1 MKLLRFEY
9 AVRNL
14 GRSPS
19 RAIASV
25 LGSGLV
31 ALLMVAA
38 SAFVGGMN
46 RGLSVDHENRNVML
60 LGAGSEESI
69 ERSEI
74 TAGAAGIAE
83 ASIPGV
89 QQLFGVSYVSPE
101 CHMAV
106 VVRPSKD
113 SHEEWQASFRGV
125 KDAAFLVHPK
135 VQLVDGRAPRPGQN
149 EIMAGSLAAARLG
162 VSDSRLAVGQTLWFD
177 ERLWT
182 ITGRFVAPGTVMDA
196 EFWMPLEDL
205 MVATK
210 RTTISTVTMTLAPDG
225 DFADVDAFAK
235 QRLDLELVAL
245 PEGAYYAKLMNFY
258 GPIRMMIWITAGLVA
273 LGGFFGGL
281 NTMFAAFASRVRELA
296 TLQTLGFSRLAIVF
310 SMIQES
316 LLASMSG
323 ALIAIVAAFFLL
335 DGAAVKISM
344 GAFGLS
350 IDATAVVVGLLA
362 GLGLGILGT
371 LPPAWRCLTP
381 EIPAALRSA

>member
-14 GRSPS
+14 GRSPA
-19 RAIASV
+19 RAAAGI

-38 SAFVGGMN
+38 AAFVGGMN
-46 RGLSVDHENRNVML
+46 RGLAIDHENHNIML
-60 LGAGSEESI
+60 MGAGSEESI

-74 TAGAAGIAE
+74 PAGVPGIVE
-83 ASIPGV
+83 ASVPDIRR
-89 QQLFGVSYVSPE
+89 QAGVSYVSPE

-106 VVRPSKD
+106 LVRPAKD
-113 SHEEWQASFRGV
+113 SAQEWQASFRGV
-125 KDAAFLVHPK
+125 KDGAFLVHPK
-135 VQLVDGRAPRPGQN
+135 VQIVAGRAPRPGEN
-149 EIMAGSLAAARLG
+149 EIMAGALAAARLG
-162 VSDSRLAVGQTLWFD
+162 AADSRLAVGQTLWFD
-177 ERLWT
+177 NRTWT
-182 ITGRFVAPGTVMDA
+182 ITGRFVAPGTVMEA

-210 RTTISTVTMTLAPDG
+210 RTTLSTVVLTLGPG
-225 DFADVDAFAK
+225 GEFADVDAFAK
-235 QRLDLELVAL
+235 QRLDLELVAV
-245 PEGAYYAKLMNFY
+245 PESEYYAKLMNFY

-296 TLQTLGFSRLAIVF
+296 TLQTLGYSRLAIVV

-316 LLASMSG
+316 LLASMTG
-323 ALIAIVAAFFLL
+323 ALLAIAAAFFLL

-350 IDATAVVVGLLA
+350 VDAGAVVTGLLSGVA
-362 GLGLGILGT
+362 LGILGT
-371 LPPAWRCLTP
+371 LPPAWRCLAP